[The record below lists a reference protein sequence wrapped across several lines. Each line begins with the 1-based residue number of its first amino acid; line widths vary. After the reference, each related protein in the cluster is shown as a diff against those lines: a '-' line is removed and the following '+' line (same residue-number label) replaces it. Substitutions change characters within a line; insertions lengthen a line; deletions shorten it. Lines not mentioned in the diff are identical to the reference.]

1 VSRILYVRFDG
12 TRDTVPLREVPRA
25 HGRTHFKRSTP
36 RSIRKAYP
44 QILLAELS
52 RPDESVPKELTFT
65 ENVSLHGARVVTV
78 RRWLP
83 ETRVLVTFLRN
94 GLRSEARVAYCQ
106 RKETGGFAIGVE
118 LSSASRIGNLT

>member
-1 VSRILYVRFDG
+1 MVAPISNGRPDGRSGRRI
-12 TRDTVPLREVPRA
+12 
-25 HGRTHFKRSTP
+25 
-36 RSIRKAYP
+36 P

-52 RPDESVPKELTFT
+52 RPDESAPKELTFT

-94 GLRSEARVAYCQ
+94 GLRSEGRVVYCQ
-106 RKETGGFAIGVE
+106 RKGSGTFAIGIE
-118 LSSASRIGNLT
+118 LYPDTRKAA

>member
-1 VSRILYVRFDG
+1 MVAPVPNSRSDG
-12 TRDTVPLREVPRA
+12 RS
-25 HGRTHFKRSTP
+25 GRR
-36 RSIRKAYP
+36 IP

-52 RPDESVPKELTFT
+52 RPDESVAKELTFT

-83 ETRVLVTFLRN
+83 ETRVLVIFLRN

-106 RKETGGFAIGVE
+106 RKKTGGFAIGVE
-118 LSSASRIGNLT
+118 LLGASRA

>member
-1 VSRILYVRFDG
+1 MAAPVPTSRSDSRS
-12 TRDTVPLREVPRA
+12 
-25 HGRTHFKRSTP
+25 GRR
-36 RSIRKAYP
+36 IP

-52 RPDESVPKELTFT
+52 RPDESVSTELTFT

-94 GLRSEARVAYCQ
+94 GVRSEGSVAYCQ

-118 LSSASRIGNLT
+118 LSGQVQAA

>member
-1 VSRILYVRFDG
+1 MVAPISNSRPDG
-12 TRDTVPLREVPRA
+12 RS
-25 HGRTHFKRSTP
+25 GKR
-36 RSIRKAYP
+36 IP

-52 RPDESVPKELTFT
+52 RPDESVSKELTFT

-83 ETRVLVTFLRN
+83 ETRVLVIFLRN

-106 RKETGGFAIGVE
+106 RRETGGFAIGVE
-118 LSSASRIGNLT
+118 LSGASRALGNLT